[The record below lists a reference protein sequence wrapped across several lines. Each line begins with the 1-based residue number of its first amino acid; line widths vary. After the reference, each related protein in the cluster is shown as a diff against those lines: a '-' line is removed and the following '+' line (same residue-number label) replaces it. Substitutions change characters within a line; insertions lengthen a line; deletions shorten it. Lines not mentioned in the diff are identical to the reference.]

1 MERSIQNLKRL
12 LELFFHKCTK
22 ISLKFYKL
30 PNEKKSKETLLFL
43 NIFIKSFL
51 KYFLSNQRLKKMFDK
66 IFNFIKIKFI
76 AMIT

>member
-1 MERSIQNLKRL
+1 MYENQS
-12 LELFFHKCTK
+12 K
-22 ISLKFYKL
+22 ILQTA
-30 PNEKKSKETLLFL
+30 EWKKPKETLLFL

-76 AMIT
+76 TMIT